1 MKIQRLRTQRFAVLP
16 LALVATALGGCVGSV
31 QSSKSSPSQ
40 PSQPL
45 SISATV
51 LPGGQVGQSYQGSM
65 TGTGG
70 TPPYHWTL
78 SSGPLPSGLTI
89 NSASGLISGQPVKAG
104 TFSFG
109 IELQDSST
117 IKASAQSQMSMQI
130 TAASAPPAT
139 LQISTSSLPDGAVG
153 QGYAVSV
160 VATGGTP
167 PYHWSIPTGSLPTG
181 LSLSATS
188 GLISGQPTA
197 SGSSNFVIGVQDAA
211 ASRASAQSSM
221 SIQITAASAP
231 PAKLQISTSSLPSGQ
246 IGDAYAI
253 SVVATGGTAPY
264 HWSVPAGS
272 LPTGL
277 SLNATSG
284 LISGQPTASGSF
296 DFVISVQDAA
306 ASKASAQS
314 SMSIQIAAA
323 AAPAAATSTYYGPG
337 IGSDGLGN
345 TTIGPN
351 QNKLSYRIRV
361 QHTGYISSVQPY
373 LIMDHA
379 GYWGGTSGQIL
390 VSVQT
395 DDGSSSHH
403 PSGQKLTSSLLIN
416 PDAVPVPARYF
427 PTFTFSGHAAVT
439 GGEIYH
445 IVFENPDPNPAV
457 NYVSVDALYQAAA
470 PVPSQPTIPDT
481 DCAVLLFSNYS
492 AAEGTIWKPRQGY
505 APIVQMNYDDGFTEG
520 FGYMEVWVGA
530 PQSISGSS
538 SVREAFTVSEASRA
552 VSSVGVRVARLSGSG
567 ALTVRLETG
576 DGTLIEQG
584 DVAATSVPLNASAT
598 YVWAT
603 YKFSAP
609 HTLSTGQSYH
619 LVLQSPVSTIYQA
632 FPIRKGSNYG
642 YKNTTFFADG
652 YAQFLQAG
660 SWVGWTQWGVAN
672 RKDGDLQFYFAP

>member
-1 MKIQRLRTQRFAVLP
+1 
-16 LALVATALGGCVGSV
+16 
-31 QSSKSSPSQ
+31 
-40 PSQPL
+40 
-45 SISATV
+45 
-51 LPGGQVGQSYQGSM
+51 M

-70 TPPYHWTL
+70 TPPYHWSL
-78 SSGPLPSGLTI
+78 SSGTLPSGLTI
-89 NSASGLISGQPVKAG
+89 NTASGLISGQPAKAG

-109 IELQDSST
+109 IEMQDSST

-130 TAASAPPAT
+130 ASVSAPPAT
-139 LQISTSSLPDGAVG
+139 LQISTASLPNGQVG
-153 QGYAVSV
+153 NAYAISL

-167 PYHWSIPTGSLPTG
+167 PYHWSVLTG
-181 LSLSATS
+181 L
-188 GLISGQPTA
+188 
-197 SGSSNFVIGVQDAA
+197 
-211 ASRASAQSSM
+211 
-221 SIQITAASAP
+221 
-231 PAKLQISTSSLPSGQ
+231 
-246 IGDAYAI
+246 
-253 SVVATGGTAPY
+253 
-264 HWSVPAGS
+264 

-277 SLNATSG
+277 SLNAASG
-284 LISGQPTASGSF
+284 VISGQPIAPGSF
-296 DFVISVQDAA
+296 NLVIGVQDAA

-323 AAPAAATSTYYGPG
+323 TPPVAATSTYYGPG
-337 IGSDGLGN
+337 IGSDSLGN

-373 LIMDHA
+373 LIMDHT

-390 VSVQT
+390 VSIQS
-395 DDGSSSHH
+395 DDGSSSHN

-439 GGEIYH
+439 AGEIYH
-445 IVFENPDPNPAV
+445 IVFENPDANPNV

-470 PVPSQPTIPDT
+470 PVPSQPTISDT

-505 APIVQMNYDDGFTEG
+505 APVLQMNYDDGFTEG
-520 FGYMEVWVGA
+520 LGYMEVWVGA
-530 PQSISGSS
+530 PQPISGTS
-538 SVREAFTVSEASRA
+538 SVRQAFTVSGASRT

-567 ALTVRLETG
+567 ALTVRLEAG

-603 YKFSAP
+603 HKFSAP
-609 HTLSTGQSYH
+609 HTLGIGQSYH
-619 LVLQSPVSTIYQA
+619 LVLQSPASTVYQA
-632 FPIRKGSNYG
+632 FPIRKGSDYG

-660 SWVGWTQWGVAN
+660 SWVGWTQWGVTN
-672 RKDGDLQFYFAP
+672 RTDGDLQFYFAP